1 MMYVTRQLV
10 AITLGLALLCNCSPT
25 ATSAPRT
32 APVASAGQ
40 PAVAPPAEPVSP
52 PRPASDALPAPFPP
66 LTPPVAVRVADLQ
79 VGHYVGLYVAL
90 ARGYFES
97 EGLAISL
104 EPFDT
109 AERVIPPMATGQADV
124 AIPGMSAG
132 LLNAV
137 ARGVA
142 LKIVAGGVVGTEGSG
157 GAAVLVRKDLVDSGQ
172 FRDYPDLRGL
182 RVGTP
187 GLSTSL
193 GRALGRML
201 TTGGLAV
208 SDIDVVPIAPH
219 DAPLAL
225 ANGAVDVGM
234 VNQPYAASAVKLG
247 AAVRWKSVGDVYPG
261 QQSTVV
267 LYAPQF
273 AERYPEAATRFLTA
287 YLRGVRDYHAAY
299 DAGDPTPMYHILA
312 EHTPIKDLSLLE
324 ELGRTTV
331 DSNGTLHPANIAADQ
346 DFWVAQG
353 FIPQRSDLESA
364 VDLQYLQAAL
374 ARLGSR

>member
-1 MMYVTRQLV
+1 
-10 AITLGLALLCNCSPT
+10 
-25 ATSAPRT
+25 
-32 APVASAGQ
+32 
-40 PAVAPPAEPVSP
+40 
-52 PRPASDALPAPFPP
+52 
-66 LTPPVAVRVADLQ
+66 
-79 VGHYVGLYVAL
+79 VGHYVGVYVAL

-109 AERVIPPMATGQADV
+109 AERVIAPIATEQVDV
-124 AIPGMSAG
+124 AIPSMSAG

-157 GAAVLVRKDLVDSGQ
+157 GAGVLVRKDLVDSGR

-182 RVGTP
+182 RIGAAS
-187 GLSTSL
+187 LSPT
-193 GRALGRML
+193 LGRML

-208 SDIDVVPIAPH
+208 SDVDFVPMAPH
-219 DAPLAL
+219 DAPIAL
-225 ANGAVDVGM
+225 ANGAIDVGM

-247 AAVRWKSVGDVYPG
+247 AAVRWKSFGDVYPG

-267 LYAPQF
+267 LSAPGF
-273 AERYPEAATRFLTA
+273 AERSPEAATRFLAA

-299 DAGDPTPMYHILA
+299 DAGDPMPMYRILA
-312 EHTPIKDLSLLE
+312 EYTAVKDLNLLE

-331 DSNGTLHPANIAADQ
+331 DSNGALHPANMAADQ
-346 DFWVAQG
+346 EFWVAQG
-353 FIPQRSDLESA
+353 LIPQRADLESA

-374 ARLGSR
+374 TRLGSR

>member
-1 MMYVTRQLV
+1 MMYRRRQLV
-10 AITLGLALLCNCSPT
+10 VITLGLVLLSSCGPPM
-25 ATSAPRT
+25 TSAPRS
-32 APVASAGQ
+32 AQGESAGQ
-40 PAVAPPAEPVSP
+40 PATAGNPPLPS
-52 PRPASDALPAPFPP
+52 SDAVPAPLPP

-79 VGHYVGLYVAL
+79 VGHYVGVYVAL

-109 AERVIPPMATGQADV
+109 AERVIAPIATEQVDV
-124 AIPGMSAG
+124 AIPSMSAG

-157 GAAVLVRKDLVDSGQ
+157 GAGVLVRKDLVDSGR

-182 RVGTP
+182 RIGAAS
-187 GLSTSL
+187 LSPT
-193 GRALGRML
+193 LGRML

-208 SDIDVVPIAPH
+208 SDVDFVPMAPH
-219 DAPLAL
+219 DAPIAL
-225 ANGAVDVGM
+225 ANGAIDVGM

-247 AAVRWKSVGDVYPG
+247 AAVRWKSFGDVYPG

-267 LYAPQF
+267 LSAPGF
-273 AERYPEAATRFLTA
+273 AERSPEAATRFLAA

-299 DAGDPTPMYHILA
+299 DAGDPMPMYRILA
-312 EHTPIKDLSLLE
+312 EYTAVKDLNLLE

-331 DSNGTLHPANIAADQ
+331 DSNGALHPANMAADQ
-346 DFWVAQG
+346 EFWVAQG
-353 FIPQRSDLESA
+353 LIPQRADLESA

-374 ARLGSR
+374 TRLGSR